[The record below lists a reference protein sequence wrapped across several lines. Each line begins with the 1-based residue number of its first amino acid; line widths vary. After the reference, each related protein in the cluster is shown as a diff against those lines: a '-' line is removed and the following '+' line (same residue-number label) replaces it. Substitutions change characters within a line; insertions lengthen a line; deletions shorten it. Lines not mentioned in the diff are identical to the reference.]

1 MDPILITCFLLSSGD
16 VNNQLI
22 LTHDKLIIIY
32 KGKSQVFYRSN
43 ILKFELTRKKLI
55 IPLIIGGIGTSMAM
69 IAMSM
74 GWYHRQLNLI
84 VMFCFFGIMY
94 YGFNGKDALE
104 LFEKGHSNIFLLN
117 KVTSSIPVFINFFNA
132 SQALQSYT
140 SQNFIYHLADPK
152 EWENQLNNVDFKVE
166 SLDKEGFIHASTA
179 NQVEAT
185 YNRYY
190 GHKDS
195 MVLLT
200 IVPDFLSTELKYEF
214 SEDRNESFPHIFGA
228 INKTAIIR
236 LQYYSA
242 DSSVNFRIE

>member
-1 MDPILITCFLLSSGD
+1 MDPILITCFFLSNGD

-32 KGKSQVFYRSN
+32 KRKSQVYYRSN
-43 ILKFELTRKKLI
+43 ILKFILVRKKLI

-74 GWYHRQLNLI
+74 GWYHRQINLI
-84 VMFCFFGIMY
+84 VMFSFFGLMY
-94 YGFNGKDALE
+94 YGFTGKDALE

-117 KVTSSIPVFINFFNA
+117 KVMPSISAFLRFFSS
-132 SQALQSYT
+132 SQAFQSYT
-140 SQNFIYHLADPK
+140 GQNFIFHLADPK
-152 EWENQLNNVDFKVE
+152 EWENQLSNQDYKVE
-166 SLDKEGFIHASTA
+166 SLDREGFIHASIA
-179 NQVEAT
+179 SQVETT

-190 GHKDS
+190 GSKDS

-200 IVPDFLSTELKYEF
+200 IVPEFLTAELKYEF
-214 SEDRNESFPHIFGA
+214 SEDRNESFPHIFGS
-228 INKTAIIR
+228 INKTSIVR

-242 DSSVNFRIE
+242 DSNVNFRLE

>member
-1 MDPILITCFLLSSGD
+1 MDPILITCFFLSNGD

-32 KGKSQVFYRSN
+32 KGKSQAYYRSN
-43 ILKFELTRKKLI
+43 ILKFELNRKKLI

-94 YGFNGKDALE
+94 YGFTGKDALE

-117 KVTSSIPVFINFFNA
+117 KA
-132 SQALQSYT
+132 SQSISGFLRFFSSSQAFQNYT

-152 EWENQLNNVDFKVE
+152 EWESQLGNQDYKVE
-166 SLDKEGFIHASTA
+166 SLVKEGFIHASIA
-179 NQVEAT
+179 SQVETT

-200 IVPDFLSTELKYEF
+200 IVPEFLSAELKYEF
-214 SEDRNESFPHIFGA
+214 SEDRDESFPHIFGA
-228 INKTAIIR
+228 INKASIAR

-242 DSSVNFRIE
+242 DSNINFRLE